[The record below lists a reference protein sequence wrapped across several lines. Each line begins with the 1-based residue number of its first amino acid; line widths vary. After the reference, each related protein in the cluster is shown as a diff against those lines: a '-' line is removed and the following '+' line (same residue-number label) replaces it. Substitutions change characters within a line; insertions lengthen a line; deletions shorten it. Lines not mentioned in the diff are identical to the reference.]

1 MKAGYKFLVIII
13 ILMMLNF
20 LVVIII
26 SDNGLKELYSLKQ
39 QKKIIIS
46 KNSKLL
52 QDNQVS
58 YRTIERL
65 KNDFEYIES
74 IARRDLGMV
83 SEGEVIFKIKE
94 YPGRKTK

>member
-1 MKAGYKFLVIII
+1 MKAGYKFLIIMI
-13 ILMMLNF
+13 ILLMVNF

-39 QKKIIIS
+39 QKKIIMA
-46 KNSKLL
+46 KNLKLL
-52 QDNQVS
+52 QNNQVL
-58 YRTIERL
+58 YHTIDRL

-83 SEGEVIFKIKE
+83 SRGEVIFKIKE
-94 YPGRKTK
+94 NPGTKTK